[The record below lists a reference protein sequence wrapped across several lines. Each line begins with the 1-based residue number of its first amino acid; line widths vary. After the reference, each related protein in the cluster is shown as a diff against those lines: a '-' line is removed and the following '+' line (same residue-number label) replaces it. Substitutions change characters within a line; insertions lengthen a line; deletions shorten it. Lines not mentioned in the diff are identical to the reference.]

1 MLIDLSLLR
10 GVSVDAKARI
20 ARVAGGSLLGDLD
33 HESMAHGLVTT
44 SGTVSHT
51 GVGGLTLGGGFG
63 RVARRFGLSLDN
75 VRGVD
80 IVTANGNIL
89 RADAEQNPDLY
100 WGVRGGG
107 GNFGVVTSFDF
118 NLHPMQR
125 EVIGGNLV
133 FPFEQ
138 AKSILRFYSEYA
150 ATAPDELYLS
160 GGVLSSPEATGV
172 GFEVCYA
179 GPPNR
184 WDAIERTLL
193 GIGTP
198 LLNTIGAVDY
208 VAMQKS
214 GDISETRALGMYTK
228 TGFIPSLPPALID
241 AIVDSFEAHPD
252 RTTTMGF
259 QHCGG
264 AIARVSAD
272 ATAFPHRQILATM
285 LLTSSWDATVDQG
298 PHIDWLRQYWRS
310 LEPHTRGF
318 YSNDA
323 IEESQRQIDDNYA
336 SNLPRLIA
344 VKDRYDPT
352 NLFRMNANIVPTA

>member
-10 GVSVDAKARI
+10 GVTVDVDKRI

-33 HESMAHGLVTT
+33 HEAMARGLVTT
-44 SGTVSHT
+44 AGTVSHT

-80 IVTANGNIL
+80 VVTAKGEIL
-89 RADAEQNPDLY
+89 RADAEQNSDLY

-107 GNFGVVTSFDF
+107 GNFGVVTGFDF
-118 NLHPMQR
+118 QLHPMQR
-125 EVIGGNLV
+125 EVIGGTLV
-133 FPFEQ
+133 FPLEQ
-138 AKSILRFYSEYA
+138 AKSILRFYAEYA
-150 ATAPDELYLS
+150 PTAPDELYLS
-160 GGVLSSPEATGV
+160 GGIVSSPEGTGV
-172 GFEVCYA
+172 GFEVCYS
-179 GPPNR
+179 GPANR
-184 WDAIERTLL
+184 WDAIERALL

-198 LLNTIGAVDY
+198 IVNDIRAVDY

-228 TGFIPSLPPALID
+228 TGFIPSLPAPLID
-241 AIVDSFEAHPD
+241 AIVEGFETHPE
-252 RTTTMGF
+252 RSTTMGF

-264 AIARVSAD
+264 AIARVGAE
-272 ATAFPHRQILATM
+272 ATAFPHRQILATL
-285 LLTSSWDATVDQG
+285 LLTSSWDATVNQG

-318 YSNDA
+318 YTNDA

-344 VKDRYDPT
+344 VKNRYDPT
-352 NLFRMNANIVPTA
+352 NLFRMNANIVPSV